1 LCAKYLRDYN
11 SLSDYFV
18 RMRTVIVLKGYP
30 RLSETFIAQEILEL
44 ERRGLDVEIVSLRHP
59 TDKKTHPVHD
69 QIKARVSYLPEYL
82 FQEAGR
88 VLRAWRRV
96 RQWPTYRTAFS
107 AWWRD
112 FKRDRTP
119 NRIRRFGQALVLAAE
134 LPNEIERL
142 HAHFLHT
149 PASVTRY
156 AALLTGLPWSCSAH
170 AVDIWT
176 TPKWEIAEKLAELDW
191 LVTCTAANQAYLA
204 ELSGN
209 DDKVHLAYHGLDLS
223 RFPAR
228 EAKIVERDGSDP
240 DNPVTILSVG
250 RAVEKKGYPNLLA
263 ALALLPTDLNWR
275 FVHVG
280 GGKEI
285 DRLKRIAKQWNL
297 EDRID
302 WLGSRSQDEVLRAYG
317 EADIFALASRVAGNG
332 DRDGLPNVLMEA
344 QSQGLAVVSTRV
356 SAIPELI
363 EDGVS
368 GLLVE
373 QEDAEKLS
381 NALARLIQ
389 DPSLRRSL
397 AEAGIR
403 RIRDQFEFQGCFE
416 TLYKLFGLSNDEH
429 AANASASE
437 KVA

>member
-1 LCAKYLRDYN
+1 
-11 SLSDYFV
+11 
-18 RMRTVIVLKGYP
+18 MVLKGYP

-59 TDKKTHPVHD
+59 TDGKTHPVHD
-69 QIKARVSYLPEYL
+69 QIKANVGYLPEYL
-82 FQEAGR
+82 YQEAGR
-88 VLRAWRRV
+88 VLRAWRQV
-96 RQWPTYRTAFS
+96 RRWPTYKAAFS

-112 FKRDRTP
+112 FKRDHTP

-134 LPNEIERL
+134 LPDDVERL

-156 AALLTGLPWSCSAH
+156 AAMLTGLTWSCSAH

-176 TPKWEIAEKLAELDW
+176 TPKWEVAEKLAELDW
-191 LVTCTAANQAYLA
+191 LVTCTAANHAYLSD
-204 ELSGN
+204 LS
-209 DDKVHLAYHGLDLS
+209 DDKAKVHLAYHGLDLS
-223 RFPAR
+223 RFPTG
-228 EAKIVERDGSDP
+228 EAKVTERDGSDP
-240 DNPVTILSVG
+240 AKPVTILSVG

-263 ALALLPTDLNWR
+263 ALALLPADIHWR

-285 DRLKRIAKQWNL
+285 KKLKRIAQQWKL

-302 WLGSRSQDEVLRAYG
+302 WLGSRSQDEVLKAYG

-344 QSQGLAVVSTRV
+344 QSQGLAVVSTNV

-363 EDGVS
+363 EDWVT
-368 GLLVE
+368 GLLVA
-373 QEDAEKLS
+373 QADAPALS
-381 NALARLIQ
+381 EALARLIQ
-389 DPSLRRSL
+389 SPDLRRSL
-397 AEAGIR
+397 ADAGQA

-416 TLYKLFGLSNDEH
+416 TLGRLFGLSNDE
-429 AANASASE
+429 AAAPSVSE